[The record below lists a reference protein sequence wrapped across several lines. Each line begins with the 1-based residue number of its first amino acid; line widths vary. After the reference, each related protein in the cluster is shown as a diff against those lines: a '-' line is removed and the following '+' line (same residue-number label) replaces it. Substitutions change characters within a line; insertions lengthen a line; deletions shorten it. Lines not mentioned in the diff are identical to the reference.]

1 MTYMQSNNVISKNS
15 AGVPLYT
22 YATNYPP
29 QQQVVNVS
37 PQPVIT
43 APYYQ
48 YPQTSI
54 YNDPNKQAASGVN
67 IYIYN
72 PSAIGGQSSSST
84 ANTTYTTPAVPPPP
98 VPTLVSQEVKT
109 AVPSQPI
116 AQQPI
121 AETPI
126 SKPENQ
132 KTKRIVQ
139 LTDDYI
145 KSLEN
150 YLRNQDETVRKTAIK
165 EIIQRFEEDDSRY
178 DDPALTALLNI
189 ALQDPVPNNRLL
201 AMSVVAG
208 GKAHGDENTIKILN
222 NLSNSDKM
230 YGQES
235 KMAASA
241 LIKAAQETQM
251 VPDYSSDKDKK

>member
-1 MTYMQSNNVISKNS
+1 MTNMQSNNVIYPNQ
-15 AGVPLYT
+15 AGVPLYS
-22 YATNYPP
+22 YATNYPQ
-29 QQQVVNVS
+29 QQQVVNVT
-37 PQPVIT
+37 PQPVVT

-54 YNDPNKQAASGVN
+54 YNDPTKQAASGVN

-84 ANTTYTTPAVPPPP
+84 ANTTYAAPSVAPAP
-98 VPTLVSQEVKT
+98 VVQPAQDTNV
-109 AVPSQPI
+109 VPSQPI

-121 AETPI
+121 AQTPV
-126 SKPENQ
+126 SAPENQ
-132 KTKRIVQ
+132 KKKRIVQ

-208 GKAHGDENTIKILN
+208 GRAHGDENTIKILN

-241 LIKAAQETQM
+241 LIKAAQETEM
-251 VPDYSSDKDKK
+251 VPDYSTDKDKK